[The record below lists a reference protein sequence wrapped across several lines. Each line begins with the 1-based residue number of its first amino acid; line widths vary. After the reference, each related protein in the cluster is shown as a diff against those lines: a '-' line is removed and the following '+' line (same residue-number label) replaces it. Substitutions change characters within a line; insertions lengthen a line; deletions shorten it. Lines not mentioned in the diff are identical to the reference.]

1 MKSFQEFLRESK
13 LTFKSN
19 DLKSWEAQAENMK
32 LVVRKAT
39 DSEGESGKY
48 YTAKDKQGNTRGE
61 FSVGKGG
68 YIKEENS
75 TDVIEEKTYTT
86 KDLLAAYKKNQEAE
100 DAWSKS
106 EDLNDYGKSLSAK
119 RAAVTRTN
127 STVGKIIKALYGNDI
142 FRNVEIRTILQNG
155 GKLPTPDK

>member
-1 MKSFQEFLRESK
+1 MQIEQLKNIYKGDQMKSFQEFLRESK

-68 YIKEENS
+68 YIKEE
-75 TDVIEEKTYTT
+75 
-86 KDLLAAYKKNQEAE
+86 
-100 DAWSKS
+100 
-106 EDLNDYGKSLSAK
+106 
-119 RAAVTRTN
+119 
-127 STVGKIIKALYGNDI
+127 TVLT
-142 FRNVEIRTILQNG
+142 F
-155 GKLPTPDK
+155 